1 MAPPTSFTITSM
13 TEALTSNFLYIILA
27 IGMAS
32 AAGVIGSFAIMR
44 RLALASDPISHVALP
59 GLGIALLLKV
69 NPLVGAAFALIT
81 GAILIWQLEKRTG
94 LSTDVL
100 IGVIFS
106 VSLALGSLITPNEEL
121 INALL
126 GSYTS
131 VSLTEFIIGLI
142 ASALII
148 GFVLYQKHKLTL
160 ASLSPDLAKT
170 SGLDINRLNLYFLL
184 AFVLTMIL
192 GLRYLG
198 VLLMGS
204 LIIIPAA
211 VGKNLGRSLN
221 SMLAIGTAAAVLS
234 TGLGLLIAPN
244 FNLKPG
250 PTIIVIA
257 AILFFLSFL
266 LKRKS

>member
-1 MAPPTSFTITSM
+1 M
-13 TEALTSNFLYIILA
+13 TEVVTNNFLYIILA
-27 IGMAS
+27 LGMAS

-59 GLGIALLLKV
+59 GLGVALLLKI
-69 NPLVGAAFALIT
+69 NPLVGAAFALIV

-106 VSLALGSLITPNEEL
+106 VSLALGSLLTPDEEL
-121 INALL
+121 IEALL
-126 GSYTS
+126 GSFTS
-131 VSLTEFIIGLI
+131 VSLLEFTVGLI
-142 ASALII
+142 ASLLII

-170 SGLDINRLNLYFLL
+170 SGLNINQLNLYFLL
-184 AFVLTMIL
+184 AFVLTILL

-211 VGKNLGRSLN
+211 IGKNLGRSLN
-221 SMLAIGTAAAVLS
+221 SMLIIGVITAVTS
-234 TGLGLLIAPN
+234 TGLGLLVAPR
-244 FNLKPG
+244 FELEPG
-250 PTIIVIA
+250 PTIIIVA
-257 AILFFLSFL
+257 AALFCVSFL
-266 LKRKS
+266 FKRRD

>member
-1 MAPPTSFTITSM
+1 MALLISITTTSM
-13 TEALTSNFLYIILA
+13 METFTSNSLYIILA

-32 AAGVIGSFAIMR
+32 AAGIIGPFAIMR

-59 GLGIALLLKV
+59 GLGVALLLKI
-69 NPLVGAAFALIT
+69 NPLVGAAFALVV
-81 GAILIWQLEKRTG
+81 GAIIIWQLEARTG

-106 VSLALGSLITPNEEL
+106 VSLALGSLITPDEEL
-121 INALL
+121 IDALL
-126 GSYTS
+126 GGYTS
-131 VSLTEFIIGLI
+131 VGFIEFIVGTV

-148 GFVLYQKHKLTL
+148 LFVLYQKHRLTL

-170 SGLDINRLNLYFLL
+170 SGLDTNRLNLYFLL

-221 SMLAIGTAAAVLS
+221 SMLVVGIITAVSS
-234 TGLGLLIAPN
+234 TGLGLLIAPR
-244 FNLKPG
+244 FGLQPG
-250 PTIIVIA
+250 PTIIVVA
-257 AILFFLSFL
+257 ALLFFLSFL
-266 LKRKS
+266 FKRRE

>member
-1 MAPPTSFTITSM
+1 MALPISFTTIFM
-13 TEALTSNFLYIILA
+13 MEALTSNLLYIVLA

-32 AAGVIGSFAIMR
+32 AAGIIGPFAIMR

-59 GLGIALLLKV
+59 GLGVALLFKV
-69 NPLVGAAFALIT
+69 NPLIGAAFALIA
-81 GAILIWQLEKRTG
+81 GATLIWQLEKRTG

-106 VSLALGSLITPNEEL
+106 VSLAVGSLITPNEEL
-121 INALL
+121 IDALL

-131 VSLTEFIIGLI
+131 VGLI
-142 ASALII
+142 EFVLGLAISALII
-148 GFVLYQKHKLTL
+148 GFVLYQKDRLTL

-170 SGLDINRLNLYFLL
+170 SGLDVDRLNFYFLL
-184 AFVLTMIL
+184 AFVLTMLL
-192 GLRYLG
+192 GLRYMG

-221 SMLAIGTAAAVLS
+221 SMLAIGAVTAVLS
-234 TGLGLLIAPN
+234 TGLGLLITPR
-244 FNLKPG
+244 FNLEPG
-250 PTIIVIA
+250 PTIIVVA
-257 AILFFLSFL
+257 ATIFFLSFF

>member
-1 MAPPTSFTITSM
+1 MALPIGFTTTSM
-13 TEALTSNFLYIILA
+13 TEALTSNILYIVLA
-27 IGMAS
+27 VGMAS

-44 RLALASDPISHVALP
+44 RLALASDPISHIALP
-59 GLGIALLLKV
+59 GLGAALLLAI
-69 NPLVGAAFALIT
+69 NPLAGAAFALIV
-81 GAILIWQLEKRTG
+81 GAIIIWQLEKKTG

-106 VSLALGSLITPNEEL
+106 VSLALGSLITPDKEL
-121 INALL
+121 IDALL

-131 VSLTEFIIGLI
+131 VGLTEFILGMI
-142 ASALII
+142 ASAIII
-148 GFVLYQKHKLTL
+148 GFVLHQKHKLTL

-170 SGLDINRLNLYFLL
+170 SGLNIDRLNLYFLL

-221 SMLAIGTAAAVLS
+221 SMIAISAATAVLS
-234 TGLGLLIAPN
+234 AAVGLLAASGLA
-244 FNLKPG
+244 LKPG
-250 PTIIVIA
+250 PTIIIVA
-257 AILFFLSFL
+257 ATLFFLSFL
-266 LKRKS
+266 LRK

>member
-1 MAPPTSFTITSM
+1 M
-13 TEALTSNFLYIILA
+13 TETFTSNLLYVILA
-27 IGMAS
+27 LGMAS
-32 AAGVIGSFAIMR
+32 AAGMIGSFAIMR

-59 GLGIALLLKV
+59 GLGAAFLLKF
-69 NPLVGAAFALIT
+69 NPLIGAAFALIV
-81 GAILIWQLEKRTG
+81 GAIIIWQMEKRTG
-94 LSTDVL
+94 LSTDLL

-106 VSLALGSLITPNEEL
+106 VSLALGSLITPDEEL
-121 INALL
+121 IEALL

-131 VSLTEFIIGLI
+131 VGLTEFIIGLI
-142 ASALII
+142 ASAFIV

-170 SGLDINRLNLYFLL
+170 SGLDTNRLNLYFLL
-184 AFVLTMIL
+184 AFVLTMLL

-211 VGKNLGRSLN
+211 VGKNLGRSLH
-221 SMLAIGTAAAVLS
+221 SMLAIGTTTAVLS
-234 TGLGLLIAPN
+234 TGLGLLIAPR
-244 FNLKPG
+244 FELEPG
-250 PTIIVIA
+250 PTIIVVA

-266 LKRKS
+266 LKRRE

>member
-1 MAPPTSFTITSM
+1 MVLPINFTITSM
-13 TEALTSNFLYIILA
+13 TEALTSNTLYIVLA

-32 AAGVIGSFAIMR
+32 AAGIIGSFAIMR
-44 RLALASDPISHVALP
+44 RLALASDPISHIALP
-59 GLGIALLLKV
+59 GLGAALLLKID
-69 NPLVGAAFALIT
+69 PLVGAAFALIV
-81 GAILIWQLEKRTG
+81 GAIIIWRLETKTG

-106 VSLALGSLITPNEEL
+106 VSLALGSLVTPDEEL

-131 VSLTEFIIGLI
+131 VGLAEFIIGLI
-142 ASALII
+142 ASAFIV

-170 SGLDINRLNLYFLL
+170 SGLDIDRLNLYFLL
-184 AFVLTMIL
+184 AFVLTMLL

-221 SMLAIGTAAAVLS
+221 SMLFIGTSVAILS
-234 TGLGLLIAPN
+234 TALGLVIAPR
-244 FNLKPG
+244 FEFAPG
-250 PTIIVIA
+250 PTIIIVA
-257 AILFFLSFL
+257 ASLFFLSL
-266 LKRKS
+266 LLRK